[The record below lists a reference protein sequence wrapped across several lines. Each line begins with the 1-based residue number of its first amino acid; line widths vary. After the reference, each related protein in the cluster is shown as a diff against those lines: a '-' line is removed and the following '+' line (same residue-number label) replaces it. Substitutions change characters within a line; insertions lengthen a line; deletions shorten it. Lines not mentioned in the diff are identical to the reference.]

1 MTDSRTPVRSVR
13 IADDP
18 YGGDLFVDR
27 GPKSASRVLFEV
39 PDQLTVE
46 SGGAKLEAGVVDN
59 LRILVAEDDPIN
71 SKIMKKRLEKA
82 GHEVFLT
89 INGEE
94 CSSAYGDNPAN
105 FDVVLMD
112 MQVSLVT
119 TPWPYI
125 PWTC

>member
-13 IADDP
+13 IADSP
-18 YGGDLFVDR
+18 YGGDFFGDR

-39 PDQLTVE
+39 PDQSTVE
-46 SGGAKLEAGVVDN
+46 SGSTKLEAGNVDN
-59 LRILVAEDDPIN
+59 FRILVAEDDPIN

-82 GHEVFLT
+82 GHEVSLT

-94 CSSAYGDNPAN
+94 CSSVYGDNPAS

-112 MQVSLVT
+112 MQVSLIM
-119 TPWPYI
+119 TP
-125 PWTC
+125 

>member
-13 IADDP
+13 IADSL
-18 YGGDLFVDR
+18 YGGDLFGDR

-39 PDQLTVE
+39 PDQSTVE
-46 SGGAKLEAGVVDN
+46 SGSTKLEAGNVDN
-59 LRILVAEDDPIN
+59 FRILVAEDDPIN

-82 GHEVFLT
+82 GHEVSLT

-94 CSSAYGDNPAN
+94 CSSVYGDNPAS

-112 MQVSLVT
+112 MQVSLIM
-119 TPWPYI
+119 TP
-125 PWTC
+125 